1 MAKCNYIYRAEVDST
16 SNELKRCL
24 EVSKLKNFSCV
35 YTDFQTSGRGQ
46 TMIGGKSSNSWES
59 EQGKNLLFSLL
70 IRPDE
75 VPVEM
80 QFFINQAVAV
90 AIVDELNTI
99 VPEKNVVVKWPN
111 DIYVGDRKLCGVLIE
126 NTVLGVNIDTS
137 IVGVGINVNQQ
148 EFHKAPNPISLA
160 QIVGHPL
167 NLNKLRKAVIK
178 RIIDYYEKVF
188 VSVQL
193 PLEDLYSRYFKL
205 LYRRDGMHEYATPSG
220 EHFQA
225 SIVGVDAFGM
235 IALKHADG
243 SLHKYAFK
251 ELVYILK

>member
-1 MAKCNYIYRAEVDST
+1 MSKCKYIYRAEVDST

-24 EVSKLKNFSCV
+24 EVSRLKNFSCV

-59 EQGKNLLFSLL
+59 EPGKNLLFSLL
-70 IRPDE
+70 IRPDG

-80 QFFINQAVAV
+80 QFFINQVVAV
-90 AIVDELNTI
+90 AIVDELNSI

-111 DIYVGDRKLCGVLIE
+111 DIYVGDKKLCGVLIE

-137 IVGVGINVNQQ
+137 IVGVGINVNQH
-148 EFHKAPNPISLA
+148 EFHKAPNPTSLSL
-160 QIVGHPL
+160 IVGHPL
-167 NLNKLRKAVIK
+167 DIDKLRKAVVK
-178 RIIDYYEKVF
+178 RIIDYYERVF
-188 VSVQL
+188 VSVRL
-193 PLEDLYSRYFKL
+193 PLEELYSRYFEL
-205 LYRRDGMHEYATPSG
+205 LYRREGMHEYATPSG
-220 EHFQA
+220 ERFQA
-225 SIVGVDAFGM
+225 SIVGVDAFGL

-251 ELVYILK
+251 ELVYILE